1 MLDRTIVSG
10 QEPLASIPAPSP
22 MFFRQFY
29 LGCLSHASYL
39 IGSNG
44 IGAVV
49 DPQRDVEAYI
59 EDAREA
65 GFEIRYVFET
75 HMHAD
80 FVSGHRELA
89 ERTGAQIVVGHRAGA
104 TFTHIAVDDGDRIDI
119 GSLRID
125 ILETP
130 GHSPC
135 GISLLVTDTANPGEP
150 VRLFTGD
157 TLFIGDVGRPDL
169 AGSRGFRAQDMA
181 GMLYD
186 SLHEKILKLDDAVEV
201 YPAHG
206 AGSLCG
212 RSLSSERSS
221 TIGAQRATNYALQPM
236 DKDAF
241 VTLMTAAPPEQP
253 AYFALDVEL
262 NQSGASALSEL
273 KRPAPLG
280 AAEIQESMRCGALVL
295 DVRPSEVYGPRH
307 IPGSM
312 NIGLDGQ
319 FAPWAGALIPFARRI
334 VIVAADEAAVQ
345 EAVTRLA
352 RIGIATVD
360 GYLAGGIAAW
370 DAAGLPTASIP
381 QITADELHL
390 RIERNLVAQLID
402 VRRAAEFE
410 TGSVSGA
417 INVPLDA
424 LETAIERIDPT
435 RPITLVCGSGYRAS
449 IAGSILESSG
459 FTDVSNVDGGMH
471 AYEERGFALAQLA

>member
-1 MLDRTIVSG
+1 
-10 QEPLASIPAPSP
+10 
-22 MFFRQFY
+22 MFFKQLY

-44 IGAVV
+44 IGAVI
-49 DPQRDVEAYI
+49 DPQRDVEAYL

-65 GFEIRYVFET
+65 GLQIRYVFET

-104 TFTHIAVDDGDRIDI
+104 TFAHIAVHEGDRIDV
-119 GSLRID
+119 GSLRVD

-130 GHSPC
+130 GHSPD
-135 GISLLVTDTANPGEP
+135 GISLLVTDTANPAEP
-150 VRLFTGD
+150 VRVFTGD

-169 AGSRGFRAQDMA
+169 VKGSSPRDMA

-186 SLHEKILKLDDAVEV
+186 SLHEKLLKLDDAVEV

-212 RSLSSERSS
+212 RNLSTERSS

-236 DKDAF
+236 AKDAF
-241 VTLMTAAPPEQP
+241 VTLVTTGLPEQP
-253 AYFALDVEL
+253 DYFALDREM
-262 NQSGASALSEL
+262 NRSGAIALSEL
-273 KRPAPLG
+273 KKPAPLG
-280 AAEIQESMRCGALVL
+280 ADEVQESMGRGALVL

-319 FAPWAGALIPFARRI
+319 FAPWAGALIPFASRI
-334 VIVAADEAAVQ
+334 VLVASDEAAVQ

-381 QITADELHL
+381 QITVDELHL
-390 RIERNLVAQLID
+390 RIERNLIAQLID
-402 VRRAAEFE
+402 VRRGAEFE
-410 TGSVSGA
+410 TGSAPGA
-417 INVPLDA
+417 INVPLDT
-424 LETAIERIDPT
+424 LETAIEHIDPT
-435 RPITLVCGSGYRAS
+435 RPITLVCGSGFRAS

-459 FTDVSNVDGGMH
+459 FTDITNVDGGMR
-471 AYEERGFALAQLA
+471 AYQERGFAPAQLA